1 MRNSVSCRS
10 YNCCSYRIRRKS
22 SKIFIFT
29 TTQMKW
35 KKKCFRNRWFFFG
48 GGRCDGGCRYWICGK
63 EQKYH
68 SSWLKRTKTLTRF
81 IEVDFIITMM
91 SGSYILMS
99 HLFSCKITACK
110 ATSHWRQNKLSATN
124 VFKLVYWTAHFLIH
138 SVNKNASPVASDAM
152 TFGLSI
158 RWRRITRLL
167 RGLFSSFPKSVI

>member
-1 MRNSVSCRS
+1 MLYLQDKEKIIKDFHF
-10 YNCCSYRIRRKS
+10 YNNADE
-22 SKIFIFT
+22 
-29 TTQMKW
+29 M
-35 KKKCFRNRWFFFG
+35 KKKVFSKPLIFFFWE
-48 GGRCDGGCRYWICGK
+48 GRCDGGCRYWICGK

-91 SGSYILMS
+91 SGSYTLMS

-110 ATSHWRQNKLSATN
+110 ATSHWRQNKFSVTN
-124 VFKLVYWTAHFLIH
+124 VLKLVYWTAHFLIH

-152 TFGLSI
+152 TPGLSI

>member
-1 MRNSVSCRS
+1 MRNSVSCGW

-29 TTQMKW
+29 STQMKW
-35 KKKCFRNRWFFFG
+35 KKKSVFDTALFFSWE
-48 GGRCDGGCRYWICGK
+48 GRCDGGCQYWICGK

-124 VFKLVYWTAHFLIH
+124 VVKLV
-138 SVNKNASPVASDAM
+138 
-152 TFGLSI
+152 
-158 RWRRITRLL
+158 
-167 RGLFSSFPKSVI
+167 

>member
-10 YNCCSYRIRRKS
+10 YHCCSHRIRRKS

-29 TTQMKW
+29 TMQMKW
-35 KKKCFRNRWFFFG
+35 KKKVFSKPLIFFFFWE
-48 GGRCDGGCRYWICGK
+48 GRCDGGCRYWIRGK

-91 SGSYILMS
+91 SGSYTLMS

-110 ATSHWRQNKLSATN
+110 ATSHWRHNKLSARN
-124 VFKLVYWTAHFLIH
+124 VFKLVWQFLLSMHLDSAFFNTPRQWKCFVTCLAYQFGDTA
-138 SVNKNASPVASDAM
+138 
-152 TFGLSI
+152 
-158 RWRRITRLL
+158 
-167 RGLFSSFPKSVI
+167 

>member
-10 YNCCSYRIRRKS
+10 YHCCSYRIRRKS

-29 TTQMKW
+29 TTQIKW
-35 KKKCFRNRWFFFG
+35 KKKLFSKALIYIYFFWEG
-48 GGRCDGGCRYWICGK
+48 GCDGGCRYWICGK
-63 EQKYH
+63 EQQYY

-124 VFKLVYWTAHFLIH
+124 VFKLV
-138 SVNKNASPVASDAM
+138 
-152 TFGLSI
+152 
-158 RWRRITRLL
+158 
-167 RGLFSSFPKSVI
+167 

>member
-10 YNCCSYRIRRKS
+10 YNCCSNRIRRKS

-35 KKKCFRNRWFFFG
+35 KKKVFSKPLIFFFG
-48 GGRCDGGCRYWICGK
+48 EGRCDAGCRYWIRGK

-91 SGSYILMS
+91 SGSYTLMS
-99 HLFSCKITACK
+99 HLFSCKSRACK
-110 ATSHWRQNKLSATN
+110 ATSHWRHNKLSARN
-124 VFKLVYWTAHFLIH
+124 VFKLVWQFLLSMHLDSAFFNTPRQWKCFVTCLAYQFGDTA
-138 SVNKNASPVASDAM
+138 
-152 TFGLSI
+152 
-158 RWRRITRLL
+158 
-167 RGLFSSFPKSVI
+167 

>member
-1 MRNSVSCRS
+1 MRNSVRCRS

-22 SKIFIFT
+22 WKIFIFT

-35 KKKCFRNRWFFFG
+35 KKKSVFETADFFFPEKED
-48 GGRCDGGCRYWICGK
+48 DGGCRYWICGK

-124 VFKLVYWTAHFLIH
+124 VFKLV
-138 SVNKNASPVASDAM
+138 
-152 TFGLSI
+152 
-158 RWRRITRLL
+158 
-167 RGLFSSFPKSVI
+167 